1 MEVNNSNQINNDNNN
16 KNKSKGFL
24 NLVDNIIDTIIN
36 LFVFVFS
43 KILLL
48 FGKIA
53 NSKFGKFISNTAVF
67 KAIAK
72 FFSTIYNKFILP
84 IYKKISDRIKMFL
97 NGGVVDVDD
106 VILEQDGVSSDSFE
120 KTDLSEADIAATN
133 AAKQAILEKKA
144 QRVIIIKRII
154 FFILCILLLIFII
167 INLSNFRKKQD
178 SKKEIMKQVQ
188 EVRVM
193 NISSELSGSGTLSP
207 KDSYTITSLVEG
219 EVTEVFFEVGDKV
232 EKGQLLLSI
241 SSKNAERSVVN
252 ASSSL
257 AQAVDNYNLAKKN
270 YDKLESDYSD
280 NTYKSPFSGYLR
292 TLNVRA
298 GDKISNN
305 KEIAKIV
312 DDTVME
318 LKVPFVSID
327 ANNIKGAEIVQVMI
341 GETGEIIYGAVN
353 SIAEEEQT
361 ASNGSLVKYVTI
373 LCANPGGLTTEN
385 TGLAIINGTASL
397 ASANFTAYTEETVVF
412 NDGNDVEIE
421 KMLIKEGARVTKGTP
436 LFKITDD
443 TMDNIISSKKSSYM
457 SAKDNLT
464 KAENNYE
471 DALDSV
477 DEYHITSPIAG
488 TVITKNAKV
497 GDKIQRNSNSTTT
510 LATIY
515 DLSELTLD
523 MDVDELDISK
533 VELGQDVNIQA
544 DAFNNK
550 RFTGTI
556 TNINLVSNNS
566 NGVTNYPV
574 TVTIKEVGDLLPGMN
589 VDAYVVLSRV
599 ENALGIPSD
608 ALQRGNVCYVLN
620 SSPTIVSKNYS
631 TEGISERVKNNTPD
645 GFTAIQVTTGISN
658 DNFIEIKEGLQ
669 EGDQVYVSES
679 SGSNTWQG
687 FGGMGGPMGGGPMG
701 GGGNRPNAGGG
712 NRR

>member
-1 MEVNNSNQINNDNNN
+1 MAENSLNNN
-16 KNKSKGFL
+16 KKNNNSGILK
-24 NLVDNIIDTIIN
+24 LVDNIIDSVEKLLILIFTKIKSF
-36 LFVFVFS
+36 FVF
-43 KILLL
+43 
-48 FGKIA
+48 IA
-53 NSKFGKFISNTAVF
+53 NSRFGKFIKNIFIFKIISNFF
-67 KAIAK
+67 KAI
-72 FFSTIYNKFILP
+72 YNKLIKP
-84 IYKKISDRIKMFL
+84 ITTKISNRFKML
-97 NGGVVDVDD
+97 INGGVVDVND
-106 VILEQDGVSSDSFE
+106 VIVGDGSVSSDTFE
-120 KTDLSEADIAATN
+120 KTELSEADIAATE
-133 AAKQAILEKKA
+133 AAKLAIIEKKEN
-144 QRVIIIKRII
+144 RVRIIKRII
-154 FFILCILLLIFII
+154 FFIIFII
-167 INLSNFRKKQD
+167 LIVIIILNILKFRKSQD
-178 SKKEIMKQVQ
+178 DKKEVMKQVQ
-188 EVRVM
+188 TVREM

-270 YDKLESDYSD
+270 YDKLENDYSD
-280 NTYKSPFSGYLR
+280 NTFKSPFTGYLR

-318 LKVPFVSID
+318 LKVPFVSVD

-341 GETGEIIYGAVN
+341 GETGEVIHGAVN

-373 LCANPGGLTTEN
+373 LCANPGGLTTDN

-397 ASANFTAYTEETVVF
+397 ASANFTAYTEETITF

-421 KMLIKEGARVTKGTP
+421 KMLIKEGARVSKGTP
-436 LFKITDD
+436 IFKITDD
-443 TMDNIISSKKSSYM
+443 TMDNIISNKKSSYM
-457 SAKDNLT
+457 TAKDNLT

-477 DEYHITSPIAG
+477 DEYHITSPISG

-550 RFTGTI
+550 NFSGTI
-556 TNINLVSNNS
+556 TNINLVANNS

-574 TVTIKEVGDLLPGMN
+574 TVTIKEVGNLLPGMN
-589 VDAYVVLSRV
+589 VDAYVVLSKV
-599 ENALGIPSD
+599 DNAIGIPSD

-620 SSPTIVSKNYS
+620 SSPTIVSKNYN
-631 TEGISERVKNNTPD
+631 TEGISDRVKNNTPE
-645 GFTAIQVTTGISN
+645 GFTAVKVTTGISN
-658 DNFIEIKEGLQ
+658 ENFIQITEGLQ
-669 EGDQVYVSES
+669 VGDQVYVSES
-679 SGSNTWQG
+679 SSTNNWQG

-701 GGGNRPNAGGG
+701 GGNRSGSGNSG

>member
-1 MEVNNSNQINNDNNN
+1 MVENSLNNN
-16 KNKSKGFL
+16 KKNNNSGIL
-24 NLVDNIIDTIIN
+24 NLVDNIIDSVEKLLIFI
-36 LFVFVFS
+36 FS
-43 KILLL
+43 KIKS
-48 FGKIA
+48 FFVFIS
-53 NSKFGKFISNTAVF
+53 NSKFGRFIKNIFIFKIISNFF
-67 KAIAK
+67 KAI
-72 FFSTIYNKFILP
+72 YNKLIKP
-84 IYKKISDRIKMFL
+84 IITKISNRFKML
-97 NGGVVDVDD
+97 INGGVVDVND
-106 VILEQDGVSSDSFE
+106 VIVGDGSVSSDTFE
-120 KTDLSEADIAATN
+120 KTELSEADIAATE
-133 AAKQAILEKKA
+133 AAKLAIIEKKEN
-144 QRVIIIKRII
+144 RVRIIKRII
-154 FFILCILLLIFII
+154 FFIIFII
-167 INLSNFRKKQD
+167 LIVIIILNILKFRKSQD
-178 SKKEIMKQVQ
+178 DKKEVMKQVQ
-188 EVRVM
+188 TVREM

-270 YDKLESDYSD
+270 YDKLENDYSD
-280 NTYKSPFSGYLR
+280 NTFKSPFTGYLR

-318 LKVPFVSID
+318 LKVPFVSVD
-327 ANNIKGAEIVQVMI
+327 ANSIKGADIVQVMI
-341 GETGEIIYGAVN
+341 GETGEVIYGAVN

-373 LCANPGGLTTEN
+373 LCANPGGLTTDN

-397 ASANFTAYTEETVVF
+397 ASANFTAYTEETITF

-421 KMLIKEGARVTKGTP
+421 KMLIKEGARVSKGTP
-436 LFKITDD
+436 IFKITDD
-443 TMDNIISSKKSSYM
+443 TMDNIISNKKSSYM
-457 SAKDNLT
+457 TAKDNLT

-477 DEYHITSPIAG
+477 DEYHITSPISG

-533 VELGQDVNIQA
+533 VELGQEVNIQA

-550 RFTGTI
+550 NFSGTI
-556 TNINLVSNNS
+556 TNINLVANNS

-574 TVTIKEVGDLLPGMN
+574 TVTIKEVGNLLPGMN
-589 VDAYVVLSRV
+589 VDAYVVLSKV
-599 ENALGIPSD
+599 DNAIGIPSD

-620 SSPTIVSKNYS
+620 TSPTIVSKNYN
-631 TEGISERVKNNTPD
+631 TEGISDRVKNNTPE
-645 GFTAIQVTTGISN
+645 GFTAVKVTTGISN
-658 DNFIEIKEGLQ
+658 ENFIQITEGLQ
-669 EGDQVYVSES
+669 VGDQVYVSES
-679 SGSNTWQG
+679 SSTNSWQG

-701 GGGNRPNAGGG
+701 GGNRSGSGNSG

>member
-1 MEVNNSNQINNDNNN
+1 MAENSLNNN
-16 KNKSKGFL
+16 KKNNNSGIL
-24 NLVDNIIDTIIN
+24 NLVDNIIDSVEKLLIFI
-36 LFVFVFS
+36 FS
-43 KILLL
+43 KIKS
-48 FGKIA
+48 FFVFIS
-53 NSKFGKFISNTAVF
+53 NSKFGRFIKNIFIFKIIFNFF
-67 KAIAK
+67 KAI
-72 FFSTIYNKFILP
+72 YNKLIKP
-84 IYKKISDRIKMFL
+84 IITKISNRFKML
-97 NGGVVDVDD
+97 INGGVVDVND
-106 VILEQDGVSSDSFE
+106 VIVGDGSVSSDTFE
-120 KTDLSEADIAATN
+120 KTELSEADIAATE
-133 AAKQAILEKKA
+133 AAKLAIIEKKEN
-144 QRVIIIKRII
+144 RVRIIKRII
-154 FFILCILLLIFII
+154 FFIIFII
-167 INLSNFRKKQD
+167 LIVIIILNILKFRKSQD
-178 SKKEIMKQVQ
+178 DKKEVMKQVQ
-188 EVRVM
+188 TVREM

-270 YDKLESDYSD
+270 YDKLENDYSD
-280 NTYKSPFSGYLR
+280 NTFKSPFTGYLR

-318 LKVPFVSID
+318 LKVPFVSVD
-327 ANNIKGAEIVQVMI
+327 ANNIKGADIVQVMI
-341 GETGEIIYGAVN
+341 GETGEVIYGAVN

-373 LCANPGGLTTEN
+373 LCANPGGLTTDN

-397 ASANFTAYTEETVVF
+397 ASANFTAYTEETITF

-421 KMLIKEGARVTKGTP
+421 KMLIKEGARVSKGTP
-436 LFKITDD
+436 IFKITDD
-443 TMDNIISSKKSSYM
+443 TIDNIISSKKSSYM
-457 SAKDNLT
+457 SAKDSLT

-477 DEYHITSPIAG
+477 DEYHITSPISG

-533 VELGQDVNIQA
+533 VELGQEVNIQA

-550 RFTGTI
+550 NFSGTI
-556 TNINLVSNNS
+556 TNINLVANNS

-574 TVTIKEVGDLLPGMN
+574 TVTIKEVGNLLPGMN
-589 VDAYVVLSRV
+589 VDAYVVLSKV
-599 ENALGIPSD
+599 DNAIGIPSD

-620 SSPTIVSKNYS
+620 TSPTIVSKNYN
-631 TEGISERVKNNTPD
+631 TEGISDRVKNNTPE
-645 GFTAIQVTTGISN
+645 GFTAVKVTTGISN
-658 DNFIEIKEGLQ
+658 ENFIQITEGLQ
-669 EGDQVYVSES
+669 VGDQVYVSES
-679 SGSNTWQG
+679 SSTNSWQG

-701 GGGNRPNAGGG
+701 GGNRSGSGNSG

>member
-1 MEVNNSNQINNDNNN
+1 MAENSLNNN
-16 KNKSKGFL
+16 KKNNNSGIL
-24 NLVDNIIDTIIN
+24 NLVDNIIDSVEKLLIFI
-36 LFVFVFS
+36 FS
-43 KILLL
+43 KIKS
-48 FGKIA
+48 FFVFIS
-53 NSKFGKFISNTAVF
+53 NSKFGRFIKNIFIFKIISNFF
-67 KAIAK
+67 KAI
-72 FFSTIYNKFILP
+72 YNKLIKP
-84 IYKKISDRIKMFL
+84 IITKISNRFKML
-97 NGGVVDVDD
+97 INGGVVDVND
-106 VILEQDGVSSDSFE
+106 VIVGDGSVSSDTFE
-120 KTDLSEADIAATN
+120 KTELSEADIAATE
-133 AAKQAILEKKA
+133 AAKIAIIEKKEN
-144 QRVIIIKRII
+144 RVRIIKRII
-154 FFILCILLLIFII
+154 FFIIFII
-167 INLSNFRKKQD
+167 LIVVIILNILKFRKSQD
-178 SKKEIMKQVQ
+178 DKKEVMKQVQ
-188 EVRVM
+188 TVREM

-270 YDKLESDYSD
+270 YDKLENDYSD
-280 NTYKSPFSGYLR
+280 NTFKSPFTGYLR

-318 LKVPFVSID
+318 LKVPFVSVD
-327 ANNIKGAEIVQVMI
+327 ANNIKGADIVQVMI
-341 GETGEIIYGAVN
+341 GETGEVIYGAVN

-373 LCANPGGLTTEN
+373 LCANPGGLTTDN

-397 ASANFTAYTEETVVF
+397 ASANFTAYTEETITF

-421 KMLIKEGARVTKGTP
+421 KMLIKEGARVSKGTP
-436 LFKITDD
+436 IFKITDD
-443 TMDNIISSKKSSYM
+443 TMDNIISNKKSSYM
-457 SAKDNLT
+457 TAKDNLT

-477 DEYHITSPIAG
+477 DEYHITSPISG

-533 VELGQDVNIQA
+533 VELGQEVNIQA

-550 RFTGTI
+550 NFSGTI
-556 TNINLVSNNS
+556 TNINLVANNS

-574 TVTIKEVGDLLPGMN
+574 TVTIKEVGNLLPGMN
-589 VDAYVVLSRV
+589 VDAYVVLSKV
-599 ENALGIPSD
+599 DNAIGIPSD

-620 SSPTIVSKNYS
+620 TSPTIVSKNYN
-631 TEGISERVKNNTPD
+631 TEGISDRVKNNTPE
-645 GFTAIQVTTGISN
+645 GFTAVKVTTGISN
-658 DNFIEIKEGLQ
+658 ENFIQITEGLQ
-669 EGDQVYVSES
+669 VGDQVYVSES
-679 SGSNTWQG
+679 SSTNSWQG

-701 GGGNRPNAGGG
+701 GGNRSGSGNSG